1 MVEVNVDS
9 SEFVVVVYVVSAVFC
24 DEICVIKFWPVVF
37 AAAMAAS
44 PTSPARIML
53 EAFSLALKITVACA
67 IAVKVCVVESN
78 EQCVAQTEM
87 RSQVEPL
94 SSSCN
99 IEHDTDRIRTQTPL
113 RVSL

>member
-1 MVEVNVDS
+1 MVDVNVDS
-9 SEFVVVVYVVSAVFC
+9 SVLVVVVYVVSAVFC

-67 IAVKVCVVESN
+67 IAVSAAAIEVLEQIVV
-78 EQCVAQTEM
+78 
-87 RSQVEPL
+87 
-94 SSSCN
+94 
-99 IEHDTDRIRTQTPL
+99 
-113 RVSL
+113 